1 MEKTP
6 DLQTPSERA
15 EQEQKEIFQYFV
27 PDGTLRSESDAT
39 LLAFAQLAAL
49 RLNATRALISL
60 LDSAHQH
67 VLAEATRSSR
77 LRPERAATDEND
89 EDLLLG
95 HTTLARPLGLC
106 GHVFDTID
114 QHESDMAAQKLWRPP
129 SLPFMV
135 SDVAADEK
143 LSKHLFAARHPVRF
157 YAVMPICTASGRRVG
172 AIEVM
177 DERPRE
183 ELLRADEIKFL
194 GDIGLVIMAHLE
206 IPRISDG
213 HRRGKKMI
221 RGLGVFMEGRADLR
235 DWWCEMGHPRHA
247 PGQQPHVRLREDEGS
262 TIKADADPGSSVFA
276 DGLPVADRPV
286 VATPL
291 EHPRTRELSPS
302 FPGLTA
308 SGRQLTPIA
317 IPHKPPRQAS
327 PRPAHA
333 RGRGTVSPS
342 RDSPPAGHGGS
353 PPPTR
358 GRSSRTFSPG
368 ATDGPRPISK
378 KLQNMFTRAGQ
389 IIQEAIEVDGAL
401 FLDAHARTTSE
412 RSESVASNERGSS
425 RSSTNLNS
433 TKNLGPRREQ
443 AQDPCRVLSLWT
455 SPHSSLHGDGVS
467 ALKPLAESFL
477 LALLNKYPQGH
488 VFSLTDTPE
497 LGHGKKEMYEA
508 ATLGAMLPGARSV
521 VVVPLWDANGGRWFA
536 AGCMWTV
543 NPTNRVLTRSG
554 DLNYLTAF
562 GNSIMAEV
570 ARLDVVRTDR
580 AKSDFISSISHEL
593 RSPLHGILAS
603 AELLHDTSLDLFQRG
618 MIDTIE
624 RCGRTLLDTI
634 QHVLDF
640 AKINNFTKHSSP
652 SGMANLSVD
661 VNLSLLTEDVID
673 SVFAG
678 HEFQSEGN
686 GPSSR
691 FATADEAS
699 GGFSEEALR
708 GNSIISNT
716 GHVSFNEHRKESIDV
731 ILDIAW
737 RPNWFFCTES
747 GALRRVLMNLFGNAL
762 KYTDR
767 GWIKVSLQAQDIDAS
782 KSTITITVADSGR
795 GIDPEYLHG
804 DLFAPFTQENPLN
817 PGTGLGLSIVLQ
829 IVRSLRG
836 RISITSEPG
845 VGTQVVVTLIMNQV
859 PPPPGRG
866 ELRHLAAKNQ
876 EAIRTARDKTE
887 GLRIGLL
894 GFGDDN
900 ATLRRSVDAD
910 GRGEWIERTD
920 KESSLPLL
928 RESIESMA
936 KQWFGLTIAPP
947 STWASSPPNIHIANK
962 RAGILDAFPGVP
974 VIALCSHEELHQEY
988 GKKVA
993 RGGRRAARELTHF
1006 VSKPCGPHKF
1016 AEAFDFC
1023 LGTISQ
1029 SSAATS
1035 PSIGPAS
1042 CTFSSPNNSL
1052 FAQTPDPFSAE
1063 QQRMREDYFSSTTTK
1078 AEPLTKPLT
1087 KQAAVAAV
1095 AESSI
1100 PAPPRGTKPRLLLVE
1115 DNKIN
1120 LHLLSTFIGR
1130 CSFEYSTAKNGLE
1143 AVQAFSAATDQP
1155 YDIIIMDISM
1165 PIMDGM
1171 EATRNI
1177 RKLEKAQQG
1186 KRPAMIIALTGLG
1199 SANSQKDAFDSG
1211 VDMFLTKPVRLKDLG
1226 KILEDWDP
1234 KWAG

>member
-1 MEKTP
+1 MKGHLANHP
-6 DLQTPSERA
+6 FFSIR
-15 EQEQKEIFQYFV
+15 YFV

-60 LDSAHQH
+60 LDSAHQY
-67 VLAEATRSSR
+67 VLVEATQSSC
-77 LRPERAATDEND
+77 LRPERPATDED

-143 LSKHLFAARHPVRF
+143 LRKHLFATCHPPVRF
-157 YAVMPICTASGRRVG
+157 YAVMPICTESGRRVG

-177 DERPRE
+177 DERPRK
-183 ELLRADEIKFL
+183 ELLRTDEIKFL

-206 IPRISDG
+206 TTRISDG
-213 HRRGKKMI
+213 HRRGEKMI

-235 DWWCEMGHPRHA
+235 DWWCELGHTRHA
-247 PGQQPHVRLREDEGS
+247 PGQQPPVRLHEDGGS
-262 TIKADADPGSSVFA
+262 PMKGDADPGSSVFA
-276 DGLPVADRPV
+276 DADDLPVADRADDLPVADRLV
-286 VATPL
+286 VAMPS
-291 EHPRTRELSPS
+291 EYAGTRKLSPS

-308 SGRQLTPIA
+308 SRQLTLPA
-317 IPHKPPRQAS
+317 ISHKPPRQAS

-333 RGRGTVSPS
+333 RGRCLVSPGRAS
-342 RDSPPAGHGGS
+342 LSEGHVGS
-353 PPPTR
+353 PPPSR
-358 GRSSRTFSPG
+358 GQSSRTFSSG
-368 ATDGPRPISK
+368 ATNGPRPISK
-378 KLQNMFTRAGQ
+378 KLENMFTRAGQ
-389 IIQEAIEVDGAL
+389 IIQEAIDVDGAL
-401 FLDAHARTTSE
+401 FLDAHVSTPSE
-412 RSESVASNERGSS
+412 RSESVTSSTERASSG
-425 RSSTNLNS
+425 SSTNNS
-433 TKNLGPRREQ
+433 STNNSEQTREQ
-443 AQDPCRVLSLWT
+443 ARAPCQVLSLWT
-455 SPHSSLHGDGVS
+455 SPHSSLHGDGAS
-467 ALKPLAESFL
+467 ALMPLAESFL

-488 VFSLTDTPE
+488 VFSLTDAQEP
-497 LGHGKKEMYEA
+497 GHGKKEMYEA

-543 NPTNRVLTRSG
+543 NPTDRVLTRSG

-640 AKINNFTKHSSP
+640 AKINNFTKHKSP
-652 SGMANLSVD
+652 SGMSSLSVD

-673 SVFAG
+673 SVSAG
-678 HEFQSEGN
+678 HEFQSESN
-686 GPSSR
+686 SPSSR
-691 FATADEAS
+691 FATADETT
-699 GGFSEEALR
+699 GGFSVEALR
-708 GNSIISNT
+708 GNSILGNRGRANAS
-716 GHVSFNEHRKESIDV
+716 VPRKEFIDV

-767 GWIKVSLQAQDIDAS
+767 GWIKVSLQAKDISAS

-795 GIDPEYLHG
+795 GINPEYLHG
-804 DLFAPFTQENPLN
+804 DLFTPFTQENPLN

-829 IVRSLRG
+829 IVLSLRG

-866 ELRHLAAKNQ
+866 ELRHMAAKNQ

-894 GFGDDN
+894 GFGDAN
-900 ATLRRSVDAD
+900 ATLGRSEDAE
-910 GRGEWIERTD
+910 GRGEWTGRAG

-936 KQWFGLTIAPP
+936 KQWFGMTIAPP
-947 STWASSPPNIHIANK
+947 STWASSPPGIYIANK
-962 RAGILDAFPGVP
+962 WATPFLLLI
-974 VIALCSHEELHQEY
+974 I
-988 GKKVA
+988 
-993 RGGRRAARELTHF
+993 
-1006 VSKPCGPHKF
+1006 
-1016 AEAFDFC
+1016 
-1023 LGTISQ
+1023 TISPP
-1029 SSAATS
+1029 S
-1035 PSIGPAS
+1035 PTA
-1042 CTFSSPNNSL
+1042 
-1052 FAQTPDPFSAE
+1052 
-1063 QQRMREDYFSSTTTK
+1063 
-1078 AEPLTKPLT
+1078 
-1087 KQAAVAAV
+1087 
-1095 AESSI
+1095 
-1100 PAPPRGTKPRLLLVE
+1100 
-1115 DNKIN
+1115 
-1120 LHLLSTFIGR
+1120 LHLH
-1130 CSFEYSTAKNGLE
+1130 
-1143 AVQAFSAATDQP
+1143 
-1155 YDIIIMDISM
+1155 
-1165 PIMDGM
+1165 
-1171 EATRNI
+1171 
-1177 RKLEKAQQG
+1177 
-1186 KRPAMIIALTGLG
+1186 
-1199 SANSQKDAFDSG
+1199 
-1211 VDMFLTKPVRLKDLG
+1211 
-1226 KILEDWDP
+1226 
-1234 KWAG
+1234 